1 MFLEPS
7 RERRAFPPWLLLL
20 LALTLAGNVLAWL
33 GLGLLPDEA
42 YYWVWSQRLELSYFD
57 HPPLVAWL
65 MRPFTDLFGD
75 GAAVIRLPAVLSWL
89 VGAVLAYDLAR
100 RAYGQPRAGGLA
112 VLVWTTLPLVQAGF
126 HIVTPDSAL
135 IIFTWC
141 TYYLA
146 WRAVE
151 EHRPA
156 LWGLTGICAGLAL
169 LGKYPAVLILGGL
182 FLALLM
188 SRAGR
193 RQLAG
198 PWPWFGALLALVT
211 FIPVLA
217 WNWRHDWISFAFQL
231 GHGVQRS
238 VAADPWTMLLMFVG
252 GQMAV
257 AMPWTFLAMAGASFG
272 RGGPRALS
280 GYGRALF
287 ATGFWLPLLVFGAAG
302 LTADSGPNWPE
313 TAYVPG
319 TILLAGALNR
329 WLYPPARARGRARP
343 LLLGLVVLAVLTG
356 VLLVNLLRFPHWLQQ
371 VAGEDMTPKR
381 TQLSQ
386 AYGWDQVDAELRRLL
401 PEVEATHPR
410 GADCGIIV
418 GNHASAGMVAWLL
431 DAPQR
436 VGVTMQARMSQYH
449 LWAREAAVPER
460 LCLFIEKY
468 DREDRERD
476 DIPGRLSLP
485 EGEWRQL
492 SVVEAK
498 NPDLSLRWYVF
509 YVPVTQEEPAGA
521 AQGADAAEPD
531 ADAE

>member
-1 MFLEPS
+1 MMFLEQR
-7 RERRAFPPWLLLL
+7 RETRAFPPWLLFL
-20 LALTLAGNVLAWL
+20 LALTLTGNVVAWL
-33 GLGLLPDEA
+33 TLGLLPDEA

-65 MRPFTDLFGD
+65 MRLFTEPFGH
-75 GAAVIRLPAVLSWL
+75 AVAVLRLPAVLSWL

-100 RAYGQPRAGGLA
+100 RAYGQARAGGLA
-112 VLVWTTLPLVQAGF
+112 LLIWSTLPIVQAGF
-126 HIVTPDSAL
+126 DIVTPDSAL

-151 EHRPA
+151 ERRPA

-169 LGKYPAVLILGGL
+169 LGKYPAVLVLGGV
-182 FLALLM
+182 FLALLL
-188 SRAGR
+188 SRDGR

-198 PWPWFGALLALVT
+198 PWPWLGALLAILV
-211 FIPVLA
+211 FLPVLA
-217 WNWRHDWISFAFQL
+217 WNWQHDWISFAFQF

-238 VAADPWTMLLMFVG
+238 VAADPVQMGLMFIG

-257 AMPWTFLAMAGASFG
+257 AMPWTFLAMVWASIG
-272 RGGPRALS
+272 GGGPRRLS
-280 GYGRALF
+280 GWGRALF
-287 ATGFWLPLLVFGAAG
+287 AIGFWLPLLVFGAAG

-319 TILLAGALNR
+319 TILLAGALDR

-343 LLLGLVVLAVLTG
+343 LLLGAVVLAVL
-356 VLLVNLLRFPHWLQQ
+356 VSLLLINLLRFPHWLQQ
-371 VAGEDMTPKR
+371 VAGEGLTPKR

-386 AYGWDQVDAELRRLL
+386 AYGWDQVDTELRRVL
-401 PEVEATHPR
+401 PELEAAHPA

-431 DAPQR
+431 DAPRR
-436 VGVTMQARMSQYH
+436 VGTTAQSRMSQYH
-449 LWAREAAVPER
+449 LWPQTAPEN

-468 DREDRERD
+468 DAEATRRED
-476 DIPGRLSLP
+476 IPAHIRLP
-485 EGEWRQL
+485 EGGWRQHSL
-492 SVVEAK
+492 LEVR

-509 YVPVTQEEPAGA
+509 YVPAVEEAT
-521 AQGADAAEPD
+521 AE
-531 ADAE
+531 